1 MTAFVNIKYFTFVYF
16 FILFLDIIFK
26 NISDFFYVRIF
37 TKLSLVTLLIVFF
50 FQYNKPIKLLKDKIF
65 LAGLFAFLLGDFFLI
80 FYEYE
85 TIYLTGLFCFML
97 GKIAYTVRFSN
108 QKDFKIKRLFPFL
121 TILFIYIVFI
131 ATLVFDNLGDF
142 FIPVLLYFFV
152 SMLIFLFAYLRYDV
166 VNSLSFYLVFA
177 GVVCSVF
184 SDSISVLQSFYNQ
197 NFGLNQYSVMLFYGL
212 FQYLVVL
219 GIIKETVLINE

>member
-1 MTAFVNIKYFTFVYF
+1 
-16 FILFLDIIFK
+16 
-26 NISDFFYVRIF
+26 
-37 TKLSLVTLLIVFF
+37 
-50 FQYNKPIKLLKDKIF
+50 
-65 LAGLFAFLLGDFFLI
+65 
-80 FYEYE
+80 
-85 TIYLTGLFCFML
+85 ML

-121 TILFIYIVFI
+121 TILFIYIVFVASLI
-131 ATLVFDNLGDF
+131 FDNLGDF

-152 SMLIFLFAYLRYDV
+152 SMLIFLFAYLRCDE
-166 VNSLSFYLVFA
+166 VNSLCFYLVFA
-177 GVVCSVF
+177 GVVVCSVF

>member
-1 MTAFVNIKYFTFVYF
+1 
-16 FILFLDIIFK
+16 
-26 NISDFFYVRIF
+26 
-37 TKLSLVTLLIVFF
+37 
-50 FQYNKPIKLLKDKIF
+50 
-65 LAGLFAFLLGDFFLI
+65 
-80 FYEYE
+80 
-85 TIYLTGLFCFML
+85 
-97 GKIAYTVRFSN
+97 
-108 QKDFKIKRLFPFL
+108 
-121 TILFIYIVFI
+121 
-131 ATLVFDNLGDF
+131 
-142 FIPVLLYFFV
+142 
-152 SMLIFLFAYLRYDV
+152 MLIFLFAYLRYDV